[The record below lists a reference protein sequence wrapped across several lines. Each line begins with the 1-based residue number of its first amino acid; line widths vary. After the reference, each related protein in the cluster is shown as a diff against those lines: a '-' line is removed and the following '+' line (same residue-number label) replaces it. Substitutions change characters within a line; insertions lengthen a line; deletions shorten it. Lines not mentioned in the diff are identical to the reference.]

1 MLAKVMKN
9 TRMMSPQETEVVS
22 VMDGMIK
29 VITEHRNTH
38 NAIGYTFRYYATQ
51 MHSNKEIKLLAI
63 NDVAPTVENIRNGS
77 YPYTVDVYMVT
88 REHPTA
94 ENTKAGGLVSKPAG
108 TTVGA
113 GCGICAAVSGRE
125 IKGLNGRG

>member
-9 TRMMSPQETEVVS
+9 TRMMSPQKTEVVS

-29 VITEHRNTH
+29 VIAEYRNTH
-38 NAIGYTFRYYATQ
+38 GAIGYAFRYYATQ

-94 ENTKAGGLVSKPAG
+94 ETQKLVDWFLSPQG
-108 TTVGA
+108 QQLVQDVGYVPLYPVA
-113 GCGICAAVSGRE
+113 
-125 IKGLNGRG
+125 K

>member
-29 VITEHRNTH
+29 VIAEYRNTH
-38 NAIGYTFRYYATQ
+38 GAIGYTFRYYATQ
-51 MHSNKEIKLLAI
+51 MNADKNIKLLAVNGI
-63 NDVAPTVENIRNGS
+63 APTVENIRNGS

-94 ENTKAGGLVSKPAG
+94 ETQKLVDWLLSPQGQQLVQDVGYVPLYPA
-108 TTVGA
+108 A
-113 GCGICAAVSGRE
+113 
-125 IKGLNGRG
+125 K

>member
-29 VITEHRNTH
+29 VIAEYRNTH
-38 NAIGYTFRYYATQ
+38 GAIGYTFRYYATQ
-51 MHSNKEIKLLAI
+51 MNADKNIKQLAVNGI
-63 NDVAPTVENIRNGS
+63 APTVDNIRNGT

-94 ENTKAGGLVSKPAG
+94 ETQKLVDWFLSPQG
-108 TTVGA
+108 QRLVQDVGYVPLYPVA
-113 GCGICAAVSGRE
+113 
-125 IKGLNGRG
+125 K

>member
-29 VITEHRNTH
+29 VIAEYRNTYG
-38 NAIGYTFRYYATQ
+38 AIGYTFRYYATQ
-51 MHSNKEIKLLAI
+51 MNADKNIKQLAVNGI
-63 NDVAPTVENIRNGS
+63 APTVDNIRNGT

-94 ENTKAGGLVSKPAG
+94 ETQKLVDWFLSPQG
-108 TTVGA
+108 QQLVQDVGYVPLYPVA
-113 GCGICAAVSGRE
+113 
-125 IKGLNGRG
+125 K

>member
-29 VITEHRNTH
+29 VIAEYRNTH
-38 NAIGYTFRYYATQ
+38 GAIGYTFRYHATQ
-51 MHSNKEIKLLAI
+51 MNADKNIKLLAVNGI
-63 NDVAPTVENIRNGS
+63 APTVDNIRNGT

-94 ENTKAGGLVSKPAG
+94 ETQKLVDWFLSPQGQQLVQDVGYVPLYPA
-108 TTVGA
+108 A
-113 GCGICAAVSGRE
+113 
-125 IKGLNGRG
+125 K

>member
-29 VITEHRNTH
+29 VIAEYRNTH
-38 NAIGYTFRYYATQ
+38 GAIGYTFRYYATQ
-51 MHSNKEIKLLAI
+51 MNADKNIKLLAVNGI
-63 NDVAPTVENIRNGS
+63 APTVDNIRNGT

-94 ENTKAGGLVSKPAG
+94 ETQKLVDWFLSPQG
-108 TTVGA
+108 QQLVQDVGYVPLYS
-113 GCGICAAVSGRE
+113 AA
-125 IKGLNGRG
+125 K

>member
-9 TRMMSPQETEVVS
+9 TRMMSPQKTEVVS

-29 VITEHRNTH
+29 VIAEYRNTH
-38 NAIGYTFRYYATQ
+38 GAIGYAFRYYATQ

-77 YPYTVDVYMVT
+77 YP
-88 REHPTA
+88 
-94 ENTKAGGLVSKPAG
+94 
-108 TTVGA
+108 
-113 GCGICAAVSGRE
+113 
-125 IKGLNGRG
+125 

>member
-29 VITEHRNTH
+29 VIAEYRNTYD
-38 NAIGYTFRYYATQ
+38 AIGYTFRYYATQ
-51 MHSNKEIKLLAI
+51 MNADKNIKQLAVNGI
-63 NDVAPTVENIRNGS
+63 APTVDNIRNGT
-77 YPYTVDVYMVT
+77 YPYTVDVYMAT

-94 ENTKAGGLVSKPAG
+94 ETQKLVDWFLSPQGQQLVQDVGYVPLYPA
-108 TTVGA
+108 A
-113 GCGICAAVSGRE
+113 
-125 IKGLNGRG
+125 K

>member
-29 VITEHRNTH
+29 VIAEYRNTH
-38 NAIGYTFRYYATQ
+38 GAIGYTFRYYATQ
-51 MHSNKEIKLLAI
+51 MNADKNIKLLAVNGI
-63 NDVAPTVENIRNGS
+63 APTVDNIRNGI

-94 ENTKAGGLVSKPAG
+94 ETQKLVDWFLSPQGQQLVQDVGYVPLYPA
-108 TTVGA
+108 A
-113 GCGICAAVSGRE
+113 
-125 IKGLNGRG
+125 K